1 MPIQEK
7 YTQRLGLGNLDVF
20 LDTPI
25 NDTSY
30 FTIGNLAQTIGYGK
44 HGFTIAYNDPTNSD
58 LLLKNGTGILFEF
71 VDANGETVFSELS
84 DIPDV
89 SGAATGYIWI
99 KKDPLWI
106 AQEIADGPLTLYV
119 VGELDGVPEEFEDTY
134 NLRSTFTYNI
144 RKSFPN
150 TSKIIFY
157 DVPSLEA
164 SASFTETQE
173 EDLKPGYSRGYINV
187 SSSFMQTHGGKVS
200 FIELSYQETG
210 SQSDTFN
217 LLNTYPVEGPTS
229 RFEIEDTGSIDGLN
243 PISHTFKMPIPRS
256 IRRDTPVIFKLRYL
270 DADKAPAKYY
280 NENKLNQDIVI
291 TSSVIEIN
299 GSPMIIE
306 QEDNLLAGSMY
317 TGQAVGKGFEQSGK
331 SSAYLKTVDYQ
342 GFASASQGLAPGGV
356 MFFSGSVLTSS
367 GDDYDGVGLELFA
380 DTESFLR
387 FRSNPSEL
395 DIRAKA
401 FFVGSRSTQF
411 ISASGGVI
419 EISSSNFHLQPD
431 GDVSMAG
438 TIEAA
443 DGKIG
448 GFHISESRINS
459 ANEKIILK
467 ASGQISASSLL
478 LASGSFVID
487 ADNLSRFGSDDFQS
501 FVMVENTGVIMQTS
515 NFNLNTA
522 RFIISSSDVGVM
534 AVGSTPPTEFN
545 SGKGFYVDGDGN
557 LLIGDSQGPRI
568 QFDGF
573 DTIIS
578 SSNFFLGSGQQ
589 FVSGSLGNI
598 EISSSNFH
606 LDANGNVSMA
616 GTITATAGEIGGFSV
631 SADALSSTNF
641 FISGAATGAE
651 LFISSSGFSVDAQ
664 GVVSASDLS
673 LQGGDVGG
681 LTIAEGTVSV
691 GEILKLKDSGQITG
705 SQVLFTGG
713 KIASFNLSDDAFS
726 TDSFFISSS
735 ATDNDM
741 FISSSNFNVKAS
753 GDITGSNVLFTGG
766 KISGSNLTMEV
777 PTFFLGS
784 PSQFVSGSSGNI
796 EITSSNFHL
805 DTDGTV
811 RMSGT
816 ITATAGKI
824 AGWTIS
830 GDTLVGNNATLDGA
844 GAALFRSD
852 AGPDTDNS
860 AAFDILRDEYYI
872 DFSPADQG
880 NTKNYYVKFGPNFAV
895 DTDGVL
901 FASGA
906 QFEGTVSASK
916 GIIGGFTT
924 DGSSFSD
931 NNGQIFISGSPAV
944 GGIDHPK
951 YMFIS
956 SSNFNVKQNGDVTG
970 SQALFTGGKVGGWV
984 MTDSTLTGG
993 VVTLNSAGSIE
1004 VGGLSDATTTATTN
1018 SGFFADSSG
1027 NVLIKGNVSDNDYLK
1042 ISAGGGIDIRSQ
1054 VFDLDAGTL
1063 VIDSATRNGTIALGA
1078 TPNVNIDGTNA
1089 GVYMNGLGDF
1099 LVRVDANNFIKV
1111 DQDATVKLD
1120 MKAESFFLGGTSQ
1133 FVTGSNGNIAISS
1146 SNFHLDTAG
1155 NVNMS
1160 GTVTATAGKIAG
1172 FTISGNSLTATNFEI
1187 DASGKRI
1194 TLGDAASTDLFVADA
1209 DEGIQL
1215 GNNTFGLAPF
1225 SVTKAGV
1232 LKAVAG
1238 TIGGYGI
1245 SATAISS
1252 SNDNLI
1258 LKNSGQITGSTVLFT
1273 GGKVGGFGITST
1285 HITSSNLLFD
1295 SANSKL
1301 VVGSANKITIQGGGT
1316 DNFITMGS
1324 KTAFAQSSTAGIIL
1338 GMDNNVPSFD
1348 LTRNATNY
1356 VRFDT
1361 STGVDIKTDTFKLD
1375 TATLDIDSSTSRI
1388 QVVNGSSNEV
1398 IRFGEISDSASDLYG
1413 LKVYDGS
1420 GTADSNTLVKL
1431 GGEGNT
1437 IGGWTITNDQ
1447 IQSDNLII
1455 HSSGRLETADFASG
1469 VKGWRISS
1477 IGNGE
1482 AEFENA
1488 TIRGTL
1494 STAVFEK
1501 ETVNAVGGQLYVANS
1516 TALTGSG
1523 QISASF
1529 DTMSVVN
1536 VSGFVAGEIL
1546 SLKKVTETG
1555 FTTEYVLVNS
1565 ASRDDDSSDTNFA
1578 GKLMVTRGYGS
1589 GSLGDSGSLGGTPA
1603 NSQSYEPGQVIV
1615 STGKVGTGYIRLNA
1629 NPNDQA
1635 TPYMDIVERTG
1646 VGIYDVE
1653 LKTRV
1658 GDLSGLSSATLFG
1671 NANPGFGIFTE
1682 NGFFKG
1688 GINATTGSFTGV
1700 VHINT
1705 SASEIMKLGT
1715 NVDSTNDGI
1724 HINNN
1729 NYWYTDSQFKVGDAN
1744 SFILHDGAGDIKI
1757 VSENFTLKGGSKL
1770 LMTTQSL
1777 AFDTSNA
1784 STATRTAGTGIFMSS
1799 SGDFRVGNASG
1810 NRLTFSGTSLELVT
1824 SDLNIDTSTFDLSTD
1839 GTGKIALG
1847 ATPPTDISS
1856 GTGFF
1861 VDGAGN
1867 FLAGNASGNFIRF
1880 NQSSG
1885 AVQVAGEI
1893 TIAAGSTSEVDFGA
1907 GAAASASVAS
1917 ASAAAAE
1924 VSASVAQISASV
1936 AQAIANDAVASA
1948 SEASSSAV
1956 TATAAASTAQAAID
1970 TMETQV
1976 VLNSG
1981 GMDLRNNSNLNLVSY
1996 GVNTK
2001 FFDGVGDDDG
2011 NMKLRLNTDGVFAF
2025 ANHTGS
2031 FARFYNEGI
2040 QIVSGGVERA
2050 KFAET
2055 TTIGNPSFEHVEITS
2070 ASLKLKGGAN
2080 GNTVRLSMDADG
2092 MQIGSVSNGI
2102 TLNASGD
2109 ATFNGAI
2116 TISPSDL
2123 PDGTV
2128 SGSAQLA
2135 DAISGSSA
2143 PASAS
2148 AAAMATQVVLD
2159 SNGMSLKSQDTSK
2172 TLASFGT
2179 TVTIGEN
2186 ADDKS
2191 RVFIDDNSVDLIV
2204 DSGGTDTTFASF
2216 GATTTVGNTS
2226 AEHVSIDS
2234 DSVDI
2239 IQDSNNKAV
2248 LDASG
2253 LTISQSGAGVA
2264 KFAGTTTIG
2273 NTGAEHLLLNT
2284 SGLAIKDGTSTRA
2297 SLLNTGVTLNGAS
2310 TNDQM
2315 IVNSSGVQ
2323 LKQGGTV
2330 RTTLASNKV
2339 TIGKSDDNR
2348 IEITDTAFS
2357 LFEGSTEKIAINS
2370 SDVRVKFD
2378 DNNYAMMDAN
2388 SFDVVLNGKTSASF
2402 GTTTTI
2408 GSTDSAHTFIDSG
2421 SFKLKDGSNERLI
2434 MDANGIR
2441 MGNQFSVAADGTATF
2456 GGTLTIGNLVSSSA
2470 QLADAISGS
2479 SNAVS
2484 ASLAEQTAQQL
2495 VDSASVA
2502 SAVQITSDGLNILRA
2517 DNGSELASY
2526 GATTTI
2532 GSTSGEHISISSD
2545 AFEIK
2550 TDANTTVLSA
2560 SSAGLEMQGTVR
2572 ATAGEIGG
2580 FEIEP
2585 KALKK
2590 SVFTDGQLT
2599 ASVTLSPDTGSHNSL
2614 LFRMNAIR
2622 NNGNATLYELVNTKP
2637 ANDSTMIENFGRVQ
2651 GNFREL
2657 GDFHDRSETRDLSGD
2672 VITTSIA
2679 SGSFMQRIYFP
2690 QGSDSALPGKV
2701 EQRMVSQESGS
2712 RSRIIQ
2718 SVESLGLG
2726 QTHAR
2731 LFFDG
2736 HTGAVSASNQI
2747 FTSTGNLAQTTATPQ
2762 RNGKGIVIDSFG
2774 AIGAPGEAIPGVFM
2788 GSTGSYF
2795 RYMGRDGADVLQISS
2810 SNFILDAGS
2819 LLTPKLEIEG
2829 KVTATSG
2836 DIAGYE
2842 ILPEGFR
2849 KTETLTGSVKK
2860 NITLSP
2866 STGSKDLAMIKLSSI
2881 KAPKLN
2887 LFEVVQGRFTTTPQQ
2902 TIFGAFNGN
2911 GLNAGAHNDAV
2922 WDDIGYLDSTIPE
2935 QRDFSNVT
2943 GSYIK
2948 IINDADNTA
2957 TTFGVIA
2964 QNIGLSPSVNL
2975 DAGASTIG
2983 GNDGV
2988 ASAMYIGGYEGAI
3001 SSSFQGLSSA
3011 YGSGKGVVADALVFN
3026 GETVSGF
3033 FAGLGRADGNNM
3045 ESYIAYSGRSSENG
3059 IVIKLGNH
3067 LQIQH
3072 APGTSATD
3080 AAGHFSFNLSGSAN
3094 TTNIRNVNTGSFKHV
3109 TVHNLKVEDRTPAH
3123 DFAGYGPGAQGW
3135 HYTQWSHNHSIT
3147 VSTSQIFLPWNDNT
3161 EQTAMI
3167 VNGRPTSAYLSPFAM
3182 ELQRICWRFSGVTDG
3197 TPNITWRLHTIAN
3210 GSSTVVEAAQAD
3222 FTSTMSANTYY
3233 EVVRSDFTQYDMDE
3247 ETPPDVSANSLV
3259 GLSYQSSG
3267 AIHSLTS
3274 QNIYVTSVWKVNYIG
3289 NIRGQG
3295 N

>member
-1 MPIQEK
+1 MPISDK
-7 YTQRLGLGNLDVF
+7 YTQRLGLAELDVY
-20 LDTPI
+20 LDTPDNDNTYFNII
-25 NDTSY
+25 N
-30 FTIGNLAQTIGYGK
+30 LPQTAGYGK
-44 HGFTIAYNDPTNSD
+44 HSFQVTYNDPDDSE
-58 LLLKNGTGILFEF
+58 LILKQGSGIIFEI
-71 VDANGETVFSELS
+71 VDANGETIFSELS
-84 DIPDV
+84 DIPDA
-89 SGAATGYIWI
+89 SGAASAYFWI
-99 KKDPLWI
+99 KKDPLWL
-106 AQEIADGPLTLYV
+106 AGEIADGPATLYI
-119 VGELDGVPEEFEDTY
+119 VGELDNVPEEYVGTY
-134 NLRSTFTYNI
+134 NVRTAFTFEI
-144 RKSFPN
+144 RKSQPN
-150 TSKIIFY
+150 TSRILFY
-157 DVPSLEA
+157 DIPALQLSSSITGDIVEFDKGSTTFA
-164 SASFTETQE
+164 
-173 EDLKPGYSRGYINV
+173 RGYIEV
-187 SSSFMQTHGGKVS
+187 SASHMETHGGQVN
-200 FIELSYQETG
+200 FIELSYLESG
-210 SQSDTFN
+210 SRTDEFTP
-217 LLNTYPVEGPTS
+217 LTEYPLIGSAS
-229 RFEIEDTGSIDGLN
+229 RYEISESVDGLN
-243 PISHTFKMPIPRS
+243 PISHVFKMPVPRDF
-256 IRRDTPVIFKLRYL
+256 RRDTQAKFRLRFL
-270 DADKAPAKYY
+270 DANKSPAKYY
-280 NENKLNQDIVI
+280 DEVKNDQIIEI
-291 TSSVIEIN
+291 TSSFLEVN
-299 GSPMIIE
+299 GTPFIIE
-306 QEDNLLAGSMY
+306 KEDNLLKGSMY
-317 TGQAVGKGFEQSGK
+317 TGNAVGKGFEQSGK
-331 SSAYLKTVDYQ
+331 NSAYLKTVDYT
-342 GFASASQGLAPGGV
+342 GFKSASLGIGSSGV
-356 MFFSGSVLTSS
+356 MFFSGSVLPGS
-367 GDDYDGVGLELFA
+367 GDDYEGVGLELFA
-380 DTESFLR
+380 NTESFLK
-387 FRSNPSEL
+387 FRSNPSVL
-395 DIRAKA
+395 DIKTQA
-401 FFVGSRSTQF
+401 FFVGSEKTQF

-419 EISSSNFHLQPD
+419 EISSSNFHLQPG
-431 GDVSMAG
+431 GDVSLAG
-438 TIEAA
+438 TITAT

-459 ANEKIILK
+459 ANEKIIFK
-467 ASGQISASSLL
+467 SDGQISASSLL
-478 LASGSFVID
+478 LASGSFVVD
-487 ADNLSRFGSDDFQS
+487 PDNLSRFGSDDFQS
-501 FVMVENTGVIMQTS
+501 FVMIENTGVIMQTS

-606 LDANGNVSMA
+606 LDANGNVNMA

-641 FISGAATGAE
+641 FISGAASGTE

-664 GVVSASDLS
+664 GVVSASDLNLS
-673 LQGGDVGG
+673 GGEVGG
-681 LTIAEGTVSV
+681 LKVEDGVVSV
-691 GEILKLKDSGQITG
+691 GEILKLKESGQITG

-713 KIASFNLSDDAFS
+713 KIAAFNLSDDAFS

-766 KISGSNLTMEV
+766 KISGSDLKMEV

-784 PSQFVSGSSGNI
+784 PSQFVSGSNGNI

-805 DTDGTV
+805 DKDGTV
-811 RMSGT
+811 KTRGE
-816 ITATAGKI
+816 ITATSGKI

-880 NTKNYYVKFGPNFAV
+880 NTNNYYVKFGPNFAI
-895 DTDGVL
+895 DSDGVL
-901 FASGA
+901 HASGA

-1027 NVLIKGNVSDNDYLK
+1027 NVLIKGNVSNNDYLK
-1042 ISAGGGIDIRSQ
+1042 VSAAGGIDIRSQ
-1054 VFDLDAGTL
+1054 TFDLDAGTL
-1063 VIDSATRNGTIALGA
+1063 VIDSADTSGTIALGA
-1078 TPNVNIDGTNA
+1078 TPNVNIDGTNTGFYA
-1089 GVYMNGLGDF
+1089 DGTGNF
-1099 LVRVDANNFIKV
+1099 LVRADANNFIKFKP
-1111 DQDATVKLD
+1111 AASTKLD
-1120 MKAESFFLGGTSQ
+1120 MKAQTFFLGASDQFISGSGGT
-1133 FVTGSNGNIAISS
+1133 IAITS

-1155 NVNMS
+1155 NVNMA
-1160 GTVTATAGKIAG
+1160 GTITATAGKIAG
-1172 FTISGNSLTATNFEI
+1172 FTISGDSLTATNFEI

-1238 TIGGYGI
+1238 TVGGYGI

-1273 GGKVGGFGITST
+1273 GGKVGGFKITST
-1285 HITSSNLLFD
+1285 QITSSNLLFD
-1295 SANSKL
+1295 SGNSKI

-1348 LTRNATNY
+1348 LTRNSTNY

-1388 QVVNGSSNEV
+1388 QVVNDSSNEV
-1398 IRFGEISDSASDLYG
+1398 VRLGEISDSASDLYG

-1420 GTADSNTLVKL
+1420 GTADSNILVKL

-1447 IQSDNLII
+1447 IQSQNLVI

-1469 VKGWRISS
+1469 VKGWRIDSE
-1477 IGNGE
+1477 GNGT

-1516 TALTGSG
+1516 TVLSGSG
-1523 QISASF
+1523 ITSASNA
-1529 DTMSVVN
+1529 TMSVEN
-1536 VSGFVAGEIL
+1536 VSGFVQGEIA
-1546 SLKKVTETG
+1546 SLKKVSETG
-1555 FTTEYVLVNS
+1555 FSTEYVFINS
-1565 ASRDDDSSDTNFA
+1565 ASRNDRSSDTDFSGNLF
-1578 GKLMVTRGYGS
+1578 VTRGY
-1589 GSLGDSGSLGGTPA
+1589 SGSLGGQTGSLGGSPNA
-1603 NSQSYEPGQVIV
+1603 AQDYNPGQVLV
-1615 STGKVGTGYIRLNA
+1615 STGRVGTGYIRLNA
-1629 NPNDQA
+1629 NPNDSA
-1635 TPYMDIVERTG
+1635 TPYIDIVERTG
-1646 VGIYDVE
+1646 SAIYDIE

-1671 NANPGFGIFTE
+1671 NSNPGFGIFTE

-1880 NQSSG
+1880 NQSTG

-1893 TIAAGSTSEVDFGA
+1893 TIGAGSTSDVDFGA
-1907 GAAASASVAS
+1907 GAAASASAAS
-1917 ASAAAAE
+1917 ASAASAQS
-1924 VSASVAQISASV
+1924 SASAAQTLASE
-1936 AQAIANDAVASA
+1936 ASA
-1948 SEASSSAV
+1948 SAAEASSSAV

-1981 GMDLRNNSNLNLVSY
+1981 GMDLRNESNLNLVSY
-1996 GVNTK
+1996 GTTTK
-2001 FFDGVGDDDG
+2001 FFDGVGQTDAHQ
-2011 NMKLRLNTDGVFAF
+2011 KLRLNTDGVFAF
-2025 ANHTGS
+2025 ANTTQS
-2031 FARFYNEGI
+2031 FARFYSEGV
-2040 QIVSGGVERA
+2040 QIVSGGIERA

-2070 ASLKLKGGAN
+2070 ASLKLKGGLN
-2080 GNTVRLSMDADG
+2080 GNTVRLSMDSDG

-2102 TLNASGD
+2102 TLNANGD

-2123 PDGTV
+2123 PAGTV

-2135 DAISGSSA
+2135 DAISGSA
-2143 PASAS
+2143 NEISAS

-2159 SNGMSLKSQDTSK
+2159 SNGMSLKSQDNTK

-2191 RVFIDDNSVDLIV
+2191 RVFIDDDSVDLIV

-2216 GATTTVGNTS
+2216 GATTTVGNAS

-2239 IQDSNNKAV
+2239 IQDANNKAV
-2248 LDASG
+2248 LNASG

-2284 SGLAIKDGTSTRA
+2284 SGLTIKDNTTVRA

-2310 TNDQM
+2310 TDDQM

-2421 SFKLKDGSNERLI
+2421 SFRLKDGSNERLI

-2441 MGNQFSVAADGTATF
+2441 MGSQFSVAADGTATF

-2484 ASLAEQTAQQL
+2484 ASLAAQTAQQL
-2495 VDSASVA
+2495 IDSASVA
-2502 SAVQITSDGLNILRA
+2502 SSVQITNEGLNILNSSNNKISEFGA
-2517 DNGSELASY
+2517 DVFIGLQNEEHVKISETGLELKDNKDVVGKFVAGGATIGKTDGAHISASTLDVHIIKDSDNKAVLDSDSFDIILNGATSASF

-2532 GSTSGEHISISSD
+2532 GSAIGQHVKITND

-2572 ATAGEIGG
+2572 ASAGEIGG
-2580 FEIEP
+2580 FAITSNAISSSNGNLRLKSSGQITGSNVLFTGGDIGGFILSDDKFIGQISNAKTFTIDSGQSADLQYDGNDASGIIYGP
-2585 KALKK
+2585 KSSHDL
-2590 SVFTDGQLT
+2590 
-2599 ASVTLSPDTGSHNSL
+2599 DTG
-2614 LFRMNAIR
+2614 
-2622 NNGNATLYELVNTKP
+2622 VN
-2637 ANDSTMIENFGRVQ
+2637 F
-2651 GNFREL
+2651 
-2657 GDFHDRSETRDLSGD
+2657 
-2672 VITTSIA
+2672 
-2679 SGSFMQRIYFP
+2679 
-2690 QGSDSALPGKV
+2690 
-2701 EQRMVSQESGS
+2701 
-2712 RSRIIQ
+2712 
-2718 SVESLGLG
+2718 
-2726 QTHAR
+2726 
-2731 LFFDG
+2731 
-2736 HTGAVSASNQI
+2736 
-2747 FTSTGNLAQTTATPQ
+2747 
-2762 RNGKGIVIDSFG
+2762 
-2774 AIGAPGEAIPGVFM
+2774 
-2788 GSTGSYF
+2788 TGSAWVMSDAGGANEGIFF
-2795 RYMGRDGADVLQISS
+2795 RAGVKNTFIKLSTTGGEEDGVLAISS
-2810 SNFILDAGS
+2810 SNFSIDNSGNVAMAG
-2819 LLTPKLEIEG
+2819 T
-2829 KVTATSG
+2829 VTADGGSIG
-2836 DIAGYE
+2836 
-2842 ILPEGFR
+2842 GF
-2849 KTETLTGSVKK
+2849 TINGSQLTG
-2860 NITLSP
+2860 
-2866 STGSKDLAMIKLSSI
+2866 
-2881 KAPKLN
+2881 
-2887 LFEVVQGRFTTTPQQ
+2887 
-2902 TIFGAFNGN
+2902 
-2911 GLNAGAHNDAV
+2911 
-2922 WDDIGYLDSTIPE
+2922 
-2935 QRDFSNVT
+2935 
-2943 GSYIK
+2943 
-2948 IINDADNTA
+2948 
-2957 TTFGVIA
+2957 
-2964 QNIGLSPSVNL
+2964 
-2975 DAGASTIG
+2975 
-2983 GNDGV
+2983 
-2988 ASAMYIGGYEGAI
+2988 
-3001 SSSFQGLSSA
+3001 
-3011 YGSGKGVVADALVFN
+3011 
-3026 GETVSGF
+3026 
-3033 FAGLGRADGNNM
+3033 
-3045 ESYIAYSGRSSENG
+3045 
-3059 IVIKLGNH
+3059 
-3067 LQIQH
+3067 
-3072 APGTSATD
+3072 
-3080 AAGHFSFNLSGSAN
+3080 
-3094 TTNIRNVNTGSFKHV
+3094 
-3109 TVHNLKVEDRTPAH
+3109 
-3123 DFAGYGPGAQGW
+3123 
-3135 HYTQWSHNHSIT
+3135 
-3147 VSTSQIFLPWNDNT
+3147 
-3161 EQTAMI
+3161 
-3167 VNGRPTSAYLSPFAM
+3167 
-3182 ELQRICWRFSGVTDG
+3182 
-3197 TPNITWRLHTIAN
+3197 
-3210 GSSTVVEAAQAD
+3210 
-3222 FTSTMSANTYY
+3222 
-3233 EVVRSDFTQYDMDE
+3233 
-3247 ETPPDVSANSLV
+3247 
-3259 GLSYQSSG
+3259 SSG
-3267 AIHSLTS
+3267 AIIATAASGDRAILDGTNNDFRFYESGKGGTSTSLKLGKFGQLTFGTAGS
-3274 QNIYVTSVWKVNYIG
+3274 VVNQYGIILSGSNFNVSKFSVSNPDVTENLDFTGVTNAFQTYISNISSTLDMGAARDLLRGRAGAVFTAKTGLASDLTTTGLLAGMMGQIEDDNLRWDMSAGGFFVSSEDRALIHAHEGGGVGDGSWALATVGRVMMTGSNGSGFGASSMPPTLTVGGPGGKSIQADGLVVMKADATVGGTLTVTDD
-3289 NIRGQG
+3289 IRGQADVIAFYSSDERLKDNIKTIEEPIYKLRQLRG
-3295 N
+3295 VEYEWNDKQNTYESGSLDSGIIAQDVQKVLPQLVKEKEDGYLGVRHDRLVGLLIEAIKDQQDQIDEMKEQIKELRDGSAS